1 VHDDHSGSDF
11 ARRNR
16 DQADMIRTRCAQ
28 EAGAEILDVCE
39 FELALAHLDVPRSPE
54 PQRRRAS
61 PLIDR
66 LALLPL
72 ISGPTR
78 RCGNEMLSAPLSP
91 GVDRGVAHRDSD
103 RPDLAA
109 RRRRNPVDEREPHDP
124 GRPTQRKQPPTG
136 YAYKDR
142 RSRERPVLTASSVAS
157 SSKATRGSQGIPAT
171 SSSRLPRM
179 PPTIAAI
186 VSVSPPSD
194 TA

>member
-1 VHDDHSGSDF
+1 
-11 ARRNR
+11 
-16 DQADMIRTRCAQ
+16 MIRTRCAQ

-72 ISGPTR
+72 ISGPSR
-78 RCGNEMLSAPLSP
+78 RCGDEMVCAPLSP

-109 RRRRNPVDEREPHDP
+109 RRRRNPVDERKPRDP
-124 GRPTQRKQPPTG
+124 GRPAAQGKRPPTG

-157 SSKATRGSQGIPAT
+157 SGKATLGSQGIPAT
-171 SSSRLPRM
+171 SSNRLPRM